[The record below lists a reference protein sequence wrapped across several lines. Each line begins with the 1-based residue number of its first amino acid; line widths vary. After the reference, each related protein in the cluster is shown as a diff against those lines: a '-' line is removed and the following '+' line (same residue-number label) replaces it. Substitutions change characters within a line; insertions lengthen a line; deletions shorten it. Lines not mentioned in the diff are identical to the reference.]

1 MPALLDDAAM
11 RVAFSVYENRGVYAL
26 LLGSGL
32 SRAAEIPTGWD
43 ITVDLIRRVA
53 EMRGEGGQADYVEWY
68 SATTGE
74 EPDYSSVVGELGL
87 SRDERRSILHTYIE
101 PTDEDGRKGRKVPTR
116 AHYAIADLVRAGYV
130 RVIVTTN
137 FDRLIEN
144 ALRERG
150 VEPTIVA
157 SEDAL
162 KGAEPLPHTSCFLLK
177 LHGDYKDARILN
189 TDAELSK
196 YSPEVDALLDRIFD
210 EHGLIVCGWS
220 GEWDHALRTAIL
232 RGTSRRYSMF
242 WAARSEPGARTG
254 ELIAHRDAHRIQITD
269 ADAFFG
275 KLGEYVQTL
284 GRTHRASPQSVEL
297 LVNSAK
303 RYLEKPEYRI
313 QLDEVISSTAES
325 LIERLDSQD
334 FSARNRYSTELFRDR
349 VVMYEAATE
358 PLARMFG
365 VLGRW
370 GDDSEY
376 GEVVGVL
383 RSVHSRADLV
393 RSGTTAWLNLHT
405 YPVVLL
411 FAAYGVGL
419 VRSQR
424 WTTLHRLFSEQFTRH
439 DGDDTKRAIDTLFLW
454 EWSGGYDNTWKE
466 LEGFERQKTPLS
478 DHSCK
483 VLTEWGTSFVGV
495 EDFELLYEKWEIL
508 GAIAFSERFTL
519 EHLQTCLSGAEFERV
534 PVGRSG
540 WHVQMRRRILAQIQQ
555 TDVQQKLLEAG
566 FANGQDEYLAAVV
579 SNYLRVAARV
589 ESRHFI

>member
-11 RVAFSVYENRGVYAL
+11 RVGFSVYENQGVYAL

-32 SRAAEIPTGWD
+32 SRAAEIPTGWE

-53 EMRGEGGQADYVEWY
+53 EMKGEGRQADYVAWY
-68 SATTGE
+68 RETTGE
-74 EPDYSSVVGELGL
+74 EPDYSGVVGELGL
-87 SRDERRSILHTYIE
+87 SRDERRSILDSYIE
-101 PTDEDGRKGRKVPTR
+101 PTDEDRREGRKVPTR
-116 AHYAIADLVRAGYV
+116 AHYAIADLVRAGYI

-157 SEDAL
+157 TEDAL
-162 KGAEPLPHTSCFLLK
+162 KGAGPLGHSNCYLLK
-177 LHGDYKDARILN
+177 LHGDYKDARIRN
-189 TDAELSK
+189 TESELSA
-196 YSPEVDALLDRIFD
+196 YPTEVDELLDRILD

-232 RGTSRRYSMF
+232 RGTARRYPMF
-242 WAARSEPGARTG
+242 WAARSEPGDRTA
-254 ELIAHRDAHRIQITD
+254 ELIAHRNAQRIQITD

-284 GRTHRASPQSVEL
+284 ERTHRASPQSVEL
-297 LVNSAK
+297 LVNSTK

-313 QLDEVISSTAES
+313 QLDELISSTAES
-325 LIERLDSQD
+325 LIERLDSAD
-334 FSARNRYSTELFRDR
+334 FSAENPYDTAEYRNR

-365 VLGRW
+365 AMGRW
-370 GDDSEY
+370 GDGSEY

-383 RSVHSRADLV
+383 RSVHVRADRV
-393 RSGTTAWLNLHT
+393 RNGTIVWLNLHT
-405 YPVVLL
+405 YPAALL

-424 WTTLHRLFSEQFTRH
+424 WATLHDLFSELITTR
-439 DGDDTKRAIDTLFLW
+439 DGDDQKRMIEKLFLW
-454 EWSGGYDNTWKE
+454 SWEGGYDNTWKE
-466 LEGFERQKTPLS
+466 LEGLEQRKTPFS
-478 DHSCK
+478 DHSCE
-483 VLTEWGTSFVGV
+483 VLMEWGMSFIGV
-495 EDFELLYEKWEIL
+495 VDFEQLYETWEIL
-508 GAIAFSERFTL
+508 GAISFSERFTL
-519 EHLQTCLSGAEFERV
+519 EHLRTCLSGREFETV

-540 WHVQMRRRILAQIQQ
+540 WHVQTRRRILAQFEQ
-555 TDVQQKLLEAG
+555 TDVKQRLLEAG
-566 FANGQDEYLAAVV
+566 FANGQEEYLAAVV
-579 SNYLRVAARV
+579 SNYLRVAARI
-589 ESRHFI
+589 ESHHFF

>member
-1 MPALLDDAAM
+1 M
-11 RVAFSVYENRGVYAL
+11 RVAFSVYENRGVHAL

-32 SRAAEIPTGWD
+32 SRAAEIPTEWE

-53 EMRGEGGQADYVEWY
+53 ELKGEGGQADLFEWY
-68 SATTGE
+68 RETTGE

-87 SRDERRSILHTYIE
+87 SRDERRSILDTYIE
-101 PTDEDGRKGRKVPTR
+101 PTDEDRREGRKVPTR
-116 AHYAIADLVRAGYV
+116 AHFAIADLVRAGYV

-162 KGAEPLPHTSCFLLK
+162 KGAEPLAYSNCFLVK
-177 LHGDYKDARILN
+177 LHGDYKDARIRN
-189 TDAELSK
+189 TEAELSA
-196 YSPEVDALLDRIFD
+196 YPTEVDELLDRIFD

-232 RGTSRRYSMF
+232 RGTARRYPVF
-242 WAARSEPGARTG
+242 WAARSELGDRTA
-254 ELIAHRDAHRIQITD
+254 ELIAHRDALRVQITD
-269 ADAFFG
+269 ADAFFE

-284 GRTHRASPQSVEL
+284 ERTHRASPQSVEL
-297 LVNSAK
+297 LVNSTK

-313 QLDEVISSTAES
+313 QLDELISSAAES
-325 LIERLDSQD
+325 LVERLENTD
-334 FSARNRYSTELFRDR
+334 FSPENRYDTAEFRDR

-358 PLARMFG
+358 PLARIFG
-365 VLGRW
+365 VMGRW

-383 RSVHSRADLV
+383 RSVHARADRV
-393 RSGTTAWLNLHT
+393 RNGTTVWLNLHT
-405 YPVVLL
+405 YPVALL

-424 WTTLHRLFSEQFTRH
+424 WNTLHKLFSELITRR
-439 DGDDTKRAIDTLFLW
+439 DGDDQKRMIEKLFLW
-454 EWSGGYDNTWKE
+454 SWEGGYDNTWKE
-466 LEGFERQKTPLS
+466 LEGLERRKTAFS
-478 DHSCK
+478 DHSCE
-483 VLTEWGTSFVGV
+483 VLTEWGTSFIGV
-495 EDFELLYEKWEIL
+495 VDFEQLYETWEIL
-508 GAIAFSERFTL
+508 GAIAYSERFTL
-519 EHLQTCLSGAEFERV
+519 EHLETCLSGREFETV

-540 WHVQMRRRILAQIQQ
+540 WHVQTRRRTLAQFEQ
-555 TDVQQKLLEAG
+555 TDVKQRLLEAG
-566 FANGQDEYLAAVV
+566 FANGQEEYLAAVV
-579 SNYLRVAARV
+579 SNYLQVAARI
-589 ESRHFI
+589 ESRYPF